1 MMEDKKKIVAE
12 LHHKRQ
18 EKNEIPTLFGK
29 KVPVISSVY
38 DPLTGM
44 RDGTITANAPVVITG
59 ENLCLSSLGTIYLG
73 LSPVSDKGTLIHVK
87 RVFKYTD
94 TEVLVILP
102 ELEPGEYSPVMMI
115 HTGGEGGPHLYLAGI
130 VESARRKIYSSLC
143 KEELQRLNL
152 MFF

>member
-1 MMEDKKKIVAE
+1 MMKDRKKVVAE
-12 LHHKRQ
+12 LHHRKQ
-18 EKNEIPTLFGK
+18 EKNRFPTLFGK
-29 KVPVISSVY
+29 NLPVINGVF

-44 RDGTITANAPVVITG
+44 RDGIITPNSPVVITG

-102 ELEPGEYSPVMMI
+102 DLEPGEYTLVMMI
-115 HTGGEGGPHLYLAGI
+115 DRGGKVDFTYTLPVSWRVLDEKYTALF
-130 VESARRKIYSSLC
+130 ARRSCS
-143 KEELQRLNL
+143 ELI
-152 MFF
+152 

>member
-1 MMEDKKKIVAE
+1 MMKDKKKIVAE
-12 LHHKRQ
+12 LHHKTQ

-29 KVPVISSVY
+29 KIPVINSVY

-44 RDGTITANAPVVITG
+44 RDGTITSNAPVVITG

-102 ELEPGEYSPVMMI
+102 DLEPGDYSPVMMI
-115 HTGGEGGPHLYLAGI
+115 HTGGKIDFTYTLPVSWRVLDEIYTALF
-130 VESARRKIYSSLC
+130 VRRSCSDLI
-143 KEELQRLNL
+143 
-152 MFF
+152 

>member
-102 ELEPGEYSPVMMI
+102 DLEPGDYSPVMMV
-115 HTGGEGGPHLYLAGI
+115 HTGDKVDFTYTLPVSWKVLDERYVNLF
-130 VESARRKIYSSLC
+130 VRRSCS
-143 KEELQRLNL
+143 NL
-152 MFF
+152 T

>member
-1 MMEDKKKIVAE
+1 MVKDKKGIVAE
-12 LHHKRQ
+12 LHHKKQ
-18 EKNEIPTLFGK
+18 EKNEIPMLFGK

-44 RDGTITANAPVVITG
+44 RDGTITANAPVVISG

-102 ELEPGEYSPVMMI
+102 DLEPGEYSPVMTI
-115 HTGGEGGPHLYLAGI
+115 HTGGKVDFTYTLPVSWRVLEERYTTLF
-130 VESARRKIYSSLC
+130 VRRSCSDLI
-143 KEELQRLNL
+143 
-152 MFF
+152 